1 MERKISDTECPVR
14 KSMQIFAGKWT
25 LLIIFQINRRI
36 IRYGEL
42 KRAIPGISEKMLID
56 ELKFLCDKGLIKK
69 KQYAEVPPRVEY
81 SLTPLGEK
89 VLPIIDEIAKFGME
103 NL

>member
-1 MERKISDTECPVR
+1 MERKISDDKCSVQ
-14 KSMQIFAGKWT
+14 KSIQIFSGKWT

-56 ELKFLCDKGLIKK
+56 ELKFLCNKGLIKK
-69 KQYAEVPPRVEY
+69 ETIPRGPSQSGILLDSIGRKGATDY
-81 SLTPLGEK
+81 
-89 VLPIIDEIAKFGME
+89 
-103 NL
+103 

>member
-1 MERKISDTECPVR
+1 MD
-14 KSMQIFAGKWT
+14 
-25 LLIIFQINRRI
+25 LLPLPTSYSLFSAYN
-36 IRYGEL
+36 GNL
-42 KRAIPGISEKMLID
+42 KRIPGISEKMLID
-56 ELKFLCDKGLIKK
+56 ELKFLCGKGLIKK
-69 KQYAEVPPRVEY
+69 KQYPEVPPRVEY